1 MQGQDLTSLPGW
13 PPGRG
18 NALRRRHSSLR
29 SAAVDKLLQ
38 RNFYKCSLLPIVISQ
53 SQREEKTAASF
64 SRISLICS

>member
-1 MQGQDLTSLPGW
+1 MPGFAPLPGRL
-13 PPGRG
+13 PGRG
-18 NALRRRHSSLR
+18 NALRHGHPSLP
-29 SAAVDKLLQ
+29 SAPVDKLLQ